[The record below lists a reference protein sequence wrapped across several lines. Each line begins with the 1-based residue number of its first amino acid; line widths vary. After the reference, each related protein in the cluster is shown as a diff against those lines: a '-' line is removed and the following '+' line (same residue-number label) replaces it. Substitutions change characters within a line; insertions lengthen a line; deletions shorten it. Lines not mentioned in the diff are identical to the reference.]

1 MTHYTR
7 ADLDMVDR
15 HIAQGERHIVQQEQ
29 RVTSLR
35 LKQLPTA
42 AAEAQLVALN
52 ATLVQHRAHRSA
64 IAEALD
70 EGGRPPGHG
79 GSIGS
84 AVPDT
89 LGDSRK

>member
-7 ADLDMVDR
+7 ADLDMADR

-29 RVTSLR
+29 LVTSLR

-42 AAEAQLVALN
+42 AAEAQLVTLN
-52 ATLVQHRAHRSA
+52 ATLVQHRAHRAA

-70 EGGRPPGHG
+70 AALNPTGRRSG
-79 GSIGS
+79 
-84 AVPDT
+84 PDANLPSCT
-89 LGDSRK
+89 

>member
-7 ADLDMVDR
+7 ADLDMADR

-29 RVTSLR
+29 LVTSLR

-42 AAEAQLVALN
+42 AAEAQLVTLN
-52 ATLVQHRAHRSA
+52 ATLVQHRAHRAA

-70 EGGRPPGHG
+70 AALNATGRQSG
-79 GSIGS
+79 
-84 AVPDT
+84 PDANLPSCT
-89 LGDSRK
+89 